1 MGKIMG
7 KNILVLG
14 GGFGGL
20 AAAHTLRKG
29 LGPEHKITVVDQQ
42 QLFFMGLTKLWV
54 LDGTRAVGEGPGDR
68 TLLGKAGIDFVE
80 GQVTSIDPKGKL
92 VQVGRRNF
100 GFDYLIIA
108 LGADYSPSA
117 TVGFSKYAKN
127 LYLESGC
134 AQIRDILRSTIAGTI
149 TILVCGLPFK
159 CPPAPYEATMIIDAF
174 LRKRGVRDKVKLQ
187 VITPEPYPL
196 TVLGADAGKIV
207 TNLLEEREIEY
218 HPSEKVKEIRPKSV
232 LTESGEFSH
241 DLVFAVPVH
250 VVPSVIR
257 EAGLSDQSGWIPV
270 DPRTLATQYAG
281 VYAIGDCAGPK
292 TPKGP
297 LLPRAGILAEQQGK
311 VVAGNLIHE
320 ILGDRKNDRFDG
332 NGVCFMEVGGGRAA
346 PVRANF
352 YAEPNPQWELTP
364 ASEEGFVEKRRFLE
378 ERMTAWFG

>member
-1 MGKIMG
+1 MG

-20 AAAHTLRKG
+20 AAAHTLRKE
-29 LGPEHKITVVDQQ
+29 LGSEHKITVVDQQ

-54 LDGTRAVGEGPGDR
+54 LDGTRAVGEGPGNR
-68 TLLGKAGIDFVE
+68 TLLSKAGIDFIEAV
-80 GQVTSIDPKGKL
+80 VTSIDPKRKL
-92 VQVGRRNF
+92 VQVGKRNL

-134 AQIRDILRSTIAGTI
+134 AEIRDILRSTVTGTI

-174 LRKRGVRDKVKLQ
+174 LRKRGVRDNVKLQ
-187 VITPEPYPL
+187 IITPEPHPL
-196 TVLGADAGKIV
+196 TILGAEAGKVV
-207 TNLLEEREIEY
+207 TNLLEEKTIEY

-232 LTESGEFSH
+232 LTEVAEFSH
-241 DLVFAVPVH
+241 DLVFGVPVH

-270 DPRTLATQYAG
+270 DPKTLATQCAG

-320 ILGDRKNDRFDG
+320 ILGDGKSDMFDG
-332 NGVCFMEVGGGRAA
+332 KGVCFMEVGGDRAA

-352 YAEPNPQWELTP
+352 YAEPNPKWELTP
-364 ASEEGFVEKRRFLE
+364 PSEDGLLEKRRFLE
-378 ERMTAWFG
+378 ERMAAWFG

>member
-1 MGKIMG
+1 MG

-20 AAAHTLRKG
+20 AAAHTLRKE
-29 LGPEHKITVVDQQ
+29 LGSEHKITVVDQQ

-54 LDGTRAVGEGPGDR
+54 LDGTRAVGEGPGNR
-68 TLLGKAGIDFVE
+68 TLLNKAGIDFIEAV
-80 GQVTSIDPKGKL
+80 VTSIDPKRKL
-92 VQVGRRNF
+92 VQVGKRNL

-134 AQIRDILRSTIAGTI
+134 AEIRDILRSTVTGTI

-159 CPPAPYEATMIIDAF
+159 CPPAPYEATLIIDAF
-174 LRKRGVRDKVKLQ
+174 LRKRGVRDNVKLQ
-187 VITPEPYPL
+187 IITPEPHPL
-196 TVLGADAGKIV
+196 TILGAEAGKVV
-207 TNLLEEREIEY
+207 TNLLEEKKIEY

-232 LTESGEFSH
+232 LTEKAEFSH
-241 DLVFAVPVH
+241 DLVFGVPVH

-270 DPRTLATQYAG
+270 DPKTLATQCAG

-320 ILGDRKNDRFDG
+320 ILGDGKSDMFDG
-332 NGVCFMEVGGGRAA
+332 KGVCFMEVGGDRAA

-352 YAEPNPQWELTP
+352 YAEPNPKWELTP
-364 ASEEGFVEKRRFLE
+364 PSEDGFLEKRRFLE
-378 ERMTAWFG
+378 ERMAAWFG

>member
-1 MGKIMG
+1 MG

-20 AAAHTLRKG
+20 AAAHTLRKE
-29 LGPEHKITVVDQQ
+29 LGSEHKITVVDQQ

-54 LDGTRAVGEGPGDR
+54 LDGTRAVGEGPGNR
-68 TLLGKAGIDFVE
+68 TLLSKAGIDFIEAV
-80 GQVTSIDPKGKL
+80 VTSIDPKRKL
-92 VQVGRRNF
+92 VQVGKRNL

-117 TVGFSKYAKN
+117 TAGFSKYAKN

-134 AQIRDILRSTIAGTI
+134 AEIRDILRSTVTGTI

-174 LRKRGVRDKVKLQ
+174 LRKRGVRDNVKLQ
-187 VITPEPYPL
+187 IITPEPHPL
-196 TVLGADAGKIV
+196 TILGAEAGKVV
-207 TNLLEEREIEY
+207 TNLLEEKTIEY
-218 HPSEKVKEIRPKSV
+218 HPSEKVKEIRPKRV
-232 LTESGEFSH
+232 FTEKAEFSH
-241 DLVFAVPVH
+241 DLVFGVPVH

-270 DPRTLATQYAG
+270 DPKTLATQCAG

-320 ILGDRKNDRFDG
+320 ILGDGKSDMFDG
-332 NGVCFMEVGGGRAA
+332 KGVCFMEVGGDRAA

-352 YAEPNPQWELTP
+352 YAEPNPKWELTP
-364 ASEEGFVEKRRFLE
+364 PSEDGFLEKRRFLE
-378 ERMTAWFG
+378 ERMAAWFG